1 MSAPRHPNTLVRA
14 LIRDNAPTAKG
25 FQLADACGME
35 AASYASRMACRMVLA
50 GQLWRCKVKRHPIS
64 YHATQE
70 KADETKAA
78 QILHNSTPKPVK
90 VKAIK
95 PVKQAKVKV
104 IKVKAIKPPSQRKQQ
119 AAELRQ
125 LIIDKCTT
133 PQGFCIHDVP
143 PEQHCAAYKHLDDM
157 RESGVIFRGQIAKN
171 FKARYFNT
179 AARADAWRLAQLLTK
194 KPAAIWLRSKS
205 KTAGPRVEAV
215 ISYMP
220 NYKHTVYPTPAP
232 RNTSY
237 QSPFI
242 RTGMREMA

>member
-1 MSAPRHPNTLVRA
+1 MSAAQTLPHTLLRA
-14 LIRDNAPTAKG
+14 LIRDNASTARG
-25 FQLADACGME
+25 FQLLDAKALE
-35 AASYASRMACRMVLA
+35 AKHYASRAACRQVLA
-50 GQLWRCKVKRHPIS
+50 GVLWRCKVKGHHIS
-64 YHATQE
+64 YHATQA
-70 KADETKAA
+70 KADKRKATLTPR
-78 QILHNSTPKPVK
+78 QRFPKP

-95 PVKQAKVKV
+95 PTKVKV

-119 AAELRQ
+119 AAALRQ
-125 LIIDKCTT
+125 LIIDKCAT

-157 RESGVIFRGQIAKN
+157 RLAAVIFRGQIAKN
-171 FKARYFNT
+171 FKARYFDT

-220 NYKHTVYPTPAP
+220 NYKHTVIPTPAP
-232 RNTSY
+232 KNTTY
-237 QSPFI
+237 YSPFV
-242 RTGMREMA
+242 RTGMRAMQ